1 MTDAN
6 DVEVV
11 TPHGELVSVAARL
24 EPAQAAEQAHWL
36 REMLASVLEPETDY
50 GVIPGTGN
58 KPTLLKAGAEM
69 LILAAGLAFNQKRVD
84 DEDAREH
91 RGVTYRCEVTQRG
104 HDAVMAVCEGYAGY
118 DESQFNYRYGKRAP
132 WNTIIKMA
140 QKRALVGAALN
151 AVAGSGLFVAD
162 KDDDYRPPALSD
174 ETTPPCDEDAS
185 TPPVNPVGKSSTA
198 GGVGVIS
205 PLDARIGSLG
215 AAARLAFD
223 KYVDEMRWPWP
234 PTSPAVI
241 KAANKYLDALEAER

>member
-1 MTDAN
+1 MT

-24 EPAQAAEQAHWL
+24 EPSQAAEQARWL
-36 REMLASVLEPETDY
+36 REMLHSVLEPGTDY
-50 GVIPGTGN
+50 GQIPGTDG

-118 DESQFNYRYGKRAP
+118 DESRFVYRGGGRAP

-162 KDDDYRPPALSD
+162 KDDDYYRPAQGTP
-174 ETTPPCDEDAS
+174 TPPCDEDAS
-185 TPPVNPVGKSSTA
+185 TPPVIPVGQISAA
-198 GGVGVIS
+198 GGVGVIT
-205 PLDARIGSLG
+205 PLDARIADLG
-215 AAARLAFD
+215 PAARLAFD
-223 KYVDEMRWPWP
+223 KYVEEMRWPWP

-241 KAANKYLDALEAER
+241 KAANKYLDALAAGR